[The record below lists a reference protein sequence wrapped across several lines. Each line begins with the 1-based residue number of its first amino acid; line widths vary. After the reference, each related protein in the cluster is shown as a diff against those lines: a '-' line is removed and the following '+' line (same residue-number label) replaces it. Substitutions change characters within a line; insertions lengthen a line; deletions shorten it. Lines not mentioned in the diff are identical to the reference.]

1 MNTFLSRL
9 PGRVAGAAVGALV
22 AGLVLSDS
30 EAHALIV
37 NVGGQDYEVTK
48 FTGSYID
55 NSSKFETAANGGVM
69 PWWNSQTDA
78 EAFASAVGTNLGLPN
93 AGTSYFPSGF
103 GPYFAWEKSWNYGP
117 GGYYASD
124 AAMVDNVGNVYSMHS
139 SGPYIGPA
147 DVVTWAQATLVP
159 AAGSANVPGPL
170 PAVGLAVAFGFSRQL
185 RKRIKASA
193 SNPPSASTEA

>member
-1 MNTFLSRL
+1 MLNVIALLSRL
-9 PGRVAGAAVGALV
+9 PGRVAGAAVGAVV

-37 NVGGQDYEVTK
+37 NVNGQNYEVST
-48 FTGSYID
+48 FTGSYND
-55 NSSKFETAANGGVM
+55 NISKFDSAANGGVM
-69 PWWNSQTDA
+69 PWYGSQTDA
-78 EAFASAVGTNLGLPN
+78 DAFASAVGANLGMFYGKP
-93 AGTSYFPSGF
+93 
-103 GPYFAWEKSWNYGP
+103 NYGQGP
-117 GGYYASD
+117 FYAYALLNPTTVELVYNDGSAGS
-124 AAMVDNVGNVYSMHS
+124 AATGVLNTRV
-139 SGPYIGPA
+139 
-147 DVVTWAQATLVP
+147 WAQAALVP